1 MIIYILSN
9 TAADRTAVAAPRR
22 AAMTRGFAMYSVGEG
37 RATYGHS
44 IGIIMQHDGLIRLPG
59 DVGNLTTYSF
69 PVTFRILRDFP
80 MSAMM
85 TPQLTD
91 HADCFI
97 EAARDL
103 VAMGCT
109 AISAG
114 CGFAALMQ
122 PLVAAAVDVPV
133 ALSALIQVPLV
144 SAMLPPGKKVGI
156 ITANGQRLTEA
167 HYNAVGWSSSQIPI
181 AMIGIEEDSHG
192 DFSRHNLLRV
202 EADPAVIPKMAAG
215 MIRLVQKL
223 VDQEP
228 AVGAIV
234 LECTNM
240 PPFAAGV
247 QRAVN
252 LPVFDIVT
260 LINMLHES
268 VTRRPYVGHC

>member
-1 MIIYILSN
+1 
-9 TAADRTAVAAPRR
+9 
-22 AAMTRGFAMYSVGEG
+22 MYSVGEG

-59 DVGNLTTYSF
+59 DVGNLTTYSY
-69 PVTFRILRDFP
+69 PVTFRVLRDFP

-91 HADCFI
+91 HAASFI

-103 VAMGCT
+103 VTMGCT
-109 AISAG
+109 AITAG

-122 PLVAAAVDVPV
+122 PIVAAAVDVPV
-133 ALSALIQVPLV
+133 FMSALLQVPLV
-144 SAMLPPGKKVGI
+144 SAMLPPGRKVGI
-156 ITANGQRLTEA
+156 ITANGPRLTEA
-167 HYNAVGWSSSQIPI
+167 HFKAVGWCSEQIPVTV
-181 AMIGIEEDSHG
+181 IGIEEDYHG

-202 EADPAVIPKMAAG
+202 TEEPEVIPKMEAS
-215 MIRLVQKL
+215 MVRLAQKL
-223 VDQEP
+223 IANDPQ
-228 AVGAIV
+228 VGAIV

-240 PPFAAGV
+240 PPFAAAV

-260 LINMLHES
+260 LINMVHES
-268 VTRRPYVGHC
+268 ITRRPYVGHC